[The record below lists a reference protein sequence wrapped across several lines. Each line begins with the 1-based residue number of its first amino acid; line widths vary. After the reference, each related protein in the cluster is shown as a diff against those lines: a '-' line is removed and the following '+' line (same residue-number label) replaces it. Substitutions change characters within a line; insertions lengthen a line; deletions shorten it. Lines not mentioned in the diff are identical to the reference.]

1 MVIFSHMAKVV
12 ARTFTNN
19 YGKQTTEDL
28 ESMLRRFKR
37 KVEKEEILEDMR
49 KHEYYKSPS
58 VKKREKHENALKRA
72 AITQRKLEKIME
84 AKSRNK

>member
-1 MVIFSHMAKVV
+1 MAKVT

-49 KHEYYKSPS
+49 KHEFYKSPS

-72 AITQRKLEKIME
+72 AIAQRKLEKIME
-84 AKSRNK
+84 AKSRNSK